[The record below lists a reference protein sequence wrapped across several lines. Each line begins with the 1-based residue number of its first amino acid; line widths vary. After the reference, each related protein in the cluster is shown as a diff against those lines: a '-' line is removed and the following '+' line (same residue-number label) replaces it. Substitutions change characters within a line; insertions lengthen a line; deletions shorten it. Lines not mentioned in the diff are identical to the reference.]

1 MGVGEEEMGEQ
12 YGGGRNRENEKVMN
26 KLTKQMKVEVS
37 DFNGKFDPDVFH
49 DWLVSL
55 KNYFE

>member
-1 MGVGEEEMGEQ
+1 MGEHL
-12 YGGGRNRENEKVMN
+12 GGGRNRENKKVIN
-26 KLTKQMKVEVS
+26 KLIKQMKVEVS

-55 KNYFE
+55 EDYFK

>member
-1 MGVGEEEMGEQ
+1 MREHL
-12 YGGGRNRENEKVMN
+12 GGGRNRENENVMN

-55 KNYFE
+55 EDYFE